1 MAKQIVG
8 KYFKTSLTFI
18 NEVYN
23 KEQKVL
29 WNQKS
34 DSERKFDWFEHPRN
48 GFHPCKMS
56 SLTYNFFVTIYITYL
71 LS

>member
-1 MAKQIVG
+1 MAKQIVC

-29 WNQKS
+29 RNQKRS
-34 DSERKFDWFEHPRN
+34 DSQGKFD
-48 GFHPCKMS
+48 
-56 SLTYNFFVTIYITYL
+56 
-71 LS
+71 

>member
-34 DSERKFDWFEHPRN
+34 DSERKFDWLFSVW
-48 GFHPCKMS
+48 S
-56 SLTYNFFVTIYITYL
+56 SLNQEIQT
-71 LS
+71 